1 MSWLDFLPFRKK
13 ADAGGYT
20 VVDLMSDVGWSLPTS
35 LSGQRVNLN
44 TALQVSA
51 VYACVRVLS
60 EGVSQV
66 PLKVFRDE
74 GRNKSAAKN
83 HPLYDILHSKP
94 NGYMTSFSLRE
105 TMMIHALLAGG
116 AVAFVNR
123 TGRDRR
129 VSEIIPLD
137 PSAVRCAKPDV
148 IGDAPVW
155 ELKGKDGQWK
165 EFPPDAIWHI
175 PGPSWDGFIGMDALK
190 IAREAIGL
198 SIATESSQS
207 ALHGQGVRT
216 SGVYSVEGT
225 LSKDQHTAL
234 KAWIAANYAGSANA
248 GAPMILDRNA
258 KWLQTQMTGVDAQH
272 IETRRH
278 QIEEVCRYFRVRPSM
293 IGHSGQSMTFAAAEQ
308 EFLAHVVHTLTP
320 WYERIEQSADCQ
332 LLTDDERRQGYY
344 TKFVT
349 AGLLRGALK
358 DTADYLNKM
367 VSMGIMTRNEAR
379 EKLEFNP
386 IDGLDEPLTP
396 LNMAAGADPQEGA
409 QDA

>member
-13 ADAGGYT
+13 AEGGYT
-20 VVDLMSDVGWSLPTS
+20 VVDLMSDVGWSIPTS
-35 LSGQRVNLN
+35 ISGQKVTLS

-66 PLKVFRDE
+66 PFKVFRDE
-74 GRNKSAAKN
+74 GRNKSAAKD
-83 HPLYDILHSKP
+83 HPLYDLLHRKP

-137 PSAVRCAKPDV
+137 PSAVRCTKPDV
-148 IGDAPVW
+148 IGDAPKW

-198 SIATESSQS
+198 TIATESSQS

-396 LNMAAGADPQEGA
+396 LNMAASADPKEGA

>member
-20 VVDLMSDVGWSLPTS
+20 VVDLMSDVGWSITPS
-35 LSGQRVNLN
+35 KSGQSVTLS

-51 VYACVRVLS
+51 VYACVRVIS
-60 EGVSQV
+60 EGVAQV
-66 PLKVFRDE
+66 PFKVFRDE
-74 GRNKSAAKN
+74 GRDKLPAKN
-83 HPLYDILHSKP
+83 HPLYDILHRKP
-94 NGYMTSFSLRE
+94 NSYMTSFSLRE

-137 PSAVRCAKPDV
+137 PSAVRCTKASTM
-148 IGDAPVW
+148 GDAPRW
-155 ELKGKDGQWK
+155 DLKATDGTWK
-165 EFPPDAIWHI
+165 EFPAEAIWHI
-175 PGPSWDGFIGMDALK
+175 PGPSWDGVIGMDALK

-198 SIATESSQS
+198 TIATESSQ
-207 ALHGQGVRT
+207 AVLHDKGVRT
-216 SGVYSVEGT
+216 SGIYSVEGA
-225 LSKDQHTAL
+225 LGKDQYTAL
-234 KAWIAANYAGSANA
+234 RAWITEQYAGAANA
-248 GAPMILDRNA
+248 GVPMILDRNA
-258 KWLQTQMTGVDAQH
+258 KFMQTQMTGVDAQH

-278 QIEEVCRYFRVRPSM
+278 QVEEVCRYFRVRPSM

-320 WYERIEQSADCQ
+320 WYERVEQSADCQ
-332 LLTDDERRQGYY
+332 LLTDEERAQGYY

-358 DTADYLNKM
+358 DTADFINKM
-367 VSMGIMTRNEAR
+367 VTMGVMTRNEGR
-379 EKLEFNP
+379 EKLELNP
-386 IDGLDEPLTP
+386 LDGLDEPLTP
-396 LNMAAGADPQEGA
+396 LNMRAGEEPKEEP
-409 QDA
+409 DA